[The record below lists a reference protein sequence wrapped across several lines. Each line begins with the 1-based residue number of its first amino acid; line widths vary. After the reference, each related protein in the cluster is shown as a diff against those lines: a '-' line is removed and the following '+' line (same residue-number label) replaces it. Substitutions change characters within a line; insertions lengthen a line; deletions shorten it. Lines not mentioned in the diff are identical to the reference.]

1 MNCPKCGDDLMAN
14 TYTCRC
20 GWKGQA
26 PRVFTRTEHRPYN
39 PNDPAVLAAIARC
52 MDAAS
57 RLGRQTPSR
66 DWAHK
71 IVARRDAGEIIAP
84 AVLAKA
90 LTAIGG

>member
-1 MNCPKCGDDLMAN
+1 MNCPACGDDLLPNAHN
-14 TYTCRC
+14 CRC
-20 GWKGQA
+20 GWKAYG
-26 PRVFTRTEHRPYN
+26 TRTDYRPYN
-39 PNDPAVLAAIARC
+39 RNDPSLLAAKERAAEIAKC
-52 MDAAS
+52 
-57 RLGRQTPSR
+57 GRGEPSR